1 MLTQRSSLGNVMDFY
16 TQYNSLCDHRFENIP
31 SHIIMQ
37 LFWAVSLKSV
47 SCALSLSHR
56 WATFSH
62 MYIVHS
68 LGNQLTNEV
77 KANESRAHS
86 HTMHRCHITSSG
98 SLRTEYHSEQYIT
111 KFGRSPRKQTDC
123 FILSVVIAR
132 NGQYQH
138 SIWEVFVFERK
149 VSAHFSRCV
158 YAWYSVFLVLL
169 LYSYYLTLL
178 LVVSSEDNLSL
189 SLCVRFLALVR
200 ACYHINV

>member
-1 MLTQRSSLGNVMDFY
+1 MWSPLRKHTESYHNAAVLSSFFEVCFLRARSLALS
-16 TQYNSLCDHRFENIP
+16 
-31 SHIIMQ
+31 
-37 LFWAVSLKSV
+37 SV
-47 SCALSLSHR
+47 SNILSH
-56 WATFSH
+56 
-62 MYIVHS
+62 VHCTLS

-158 YAWYSVFLVLL
+158 YAWYSVFLVNC
-169 LYSYYLTLL
+169 YYTATTTWRCCWFFRLKTLF
-178 LVVSSEDNLSL
+178 LSH
-189 SLCVRFLALVR
+189 SVFRFLALVR